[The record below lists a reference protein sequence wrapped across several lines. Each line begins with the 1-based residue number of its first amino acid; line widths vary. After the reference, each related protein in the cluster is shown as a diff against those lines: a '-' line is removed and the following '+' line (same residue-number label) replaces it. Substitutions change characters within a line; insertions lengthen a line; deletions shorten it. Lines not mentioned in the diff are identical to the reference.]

1 MAFVKLPKG
10 MASVMIE
17 EMLIIAKEGVIWVR
31 DGIED
36 HVCAVVPGATK
47 VSDPT
52 TAPRRDSPQ
61 EAVPLVAGA
70 STSATT
76 VS

>member
-17 EMLIIAKEGVIWVR
+17 EMLIVAKEGVIWVR
-31 DGIED
+31 DGLED

-47 VSDPT
+47 VS
-52 TAPRRDSPQ
+52 APAPEPIFHSVGS
-61 EAVPLVAGA
+61 AGSIVSSGTVAN
-70 STSATT
+70 
-76 VS
+76 